1 MARGQGLASALIGLP
16 VREGCDHAEGRWL
29 HTYCVPPSLPR
40 KPSVQPG
47 AGWGARNRLK
57 GPAAPTGVLQTEPR
71 CVHSA
76 GLSGAGGRQEKPRKD
91 TASVWGLARPLPL
104 DTGIVLGLERGDT
117 ISRHPLCPAMLGAS
131 RSGGKLSAPQGWLW
145 NPRGPLQIPAAGP
158 LFSNWGHSQGGHSR
172 AEPRARPAQG
182 SGETARGVLGGVWR
196 QEHERDR
203 QAREG
208 HEGALPGAW
217 GRPAR
222 VCRKEAGGTGWGP
235 EPLIPRACDPRRIL
249 GREWRKLESGV
260 EESRPVSW
268 EAGSCPPPP
277 GPCRSGG
284 PLTPHFPGELH
295 MPRCHMGSKAMPVG
309 SHHAGPLGLLVK

>member
-1 MARGQGLASALIGLP
+1 MQRDVGCTPTACLHHFPGSPASSQVRGGGRGIGSRVLQHPLESCRQSPDVCTAQASQGRVAVRRSPGRTQHPFGGWPAPCPWTQALSWVLREAIPSAGILCALRCWGHP
-16 VREGCDHAEGRWL
+16 GQEESC
-29 HTYCVPPSLPR
+29 LPR
-40 KPSVQPG
+40 R
-47 AGWGARNRLK
+47 AGCGTH
-57 GPAAPTGVLQTEPR
+57 G
-71 CVHSA
+71 
-76 GLSGAGGRQEKPRKD
+76 
-91 TASVWGLARPLPL
+91 
-104 DTGIVLGLERGDT
+104 
-117 ISRHPLCPAMLGAS
+117 
-131 RSGGKLSAPQGWLW
+131 
-145 NPRGPLQIPAAGP
+145 GPLQIPAAGP

-235 EPLIPRACDPRRIL
+235 EPLIPRACDPRRLL

>member
-104 DTGIVLGLERGDT
+104 DTGIVLGQW
-117 ISRHPLCPAMLGAS
+117 
-131 RSGGKLSAPQGWLW
+131 LSVFFQTL
-145 NPRGPLQIPAAGP
+145 NIFLY
-158 LFSNWGHSQGGHSR
+158 
-172 AEPRARPAQG
+172 
-182 SGETARGVLGGVWR
+182 TGV
-196 QEHERDR
+196 
-203 QAREG
+203 
-208 HEGALPGAW
+208 
-217 GRPAR
+217 
-222 VCRKEAGGTGWGP
+222 
-235 EPLIPRACDPRRIL
+235 
-249 GREWRKLESGV
+249 
-260 EESRPVSW
+260 
-268 EAGSCPPPP
+268 
-277 GPCRSGG
+277 
-284 PLTPHFPGELH
+284 
-295 MPRCHMGSKAMPVG
+295 
-309 SHHAGPLGLLVK
+309 

>member
-91 TASVWGLARPLPL
+91 TASFGGWPAPCPWTQALSWVLREAIPSAGILCALRCWGHPGQEESCLPRRAGCG
-104 DTGIVLGLERGDT
+104 THG
-117 ISRHPLCPAMLGAS
+117 
-131 RSGGKLSAPQGWLW
+131 
-145 NPRGPLQIPAAGP
+145 GPLQIPAAGP
-158 LFSNWGHSQGGHSR
+158 LFSNWGRSQGGHSR

-196 QEHERDR
+196 QERERDR

-235 EPLIPRACDPRRIL
+235 EPLIPRACDPRRLL

>member
-1 MARGQGLASALIGLP
+1 MQRDVGCTPTACLHHFPGSPASSQVRGGGRGIGSRVLQHPLESCRQSPDVCTAQASQGRVAVRRSPGRTQHPFGGWPAPCPWTQALSWVLREAIPSAGILCALRCWGHP
-16 VREGCDHAEGRWL
+16 GQEESC
-29 HTYCVPPSLPR
+29 LPR
-40 KPSVQPG
+40 R
-47 AGWGARNRLK
+47 AGCGTH
-57 GPAAPTGVLQTEPR
+57 G
-71 CVHSA
+71 
-76 GLSGAGGRQEKPRKD
+76 
-91 TASVWGLARPLPL
+91 
-104 DTGIVLGLERGDT
+104 
-117 ISRHPLCPAMLGAS
+117 
-131 RSGGKLSAPQGWLW
+131 
-145 NPRGPLQIPAAGP
+145 GPLQIPAAGP
-158 LFSNWGHSQGGHSR
+158 LFSNWGRSQGGHSR

-235 EPLIPRACDPRRIL
+235 EPLIPRACDPRRLL